1 MQDFAADC
9 NSLQNGKILTQNPS
23 EAIPWGFDS
32 PSRHHLKSQYPLLNH
47 RLAALVSALCFGC
60 FLVGATLR
68 YEFRYSAHPLS
79 FQYLGSLVADFISA
93 DYPYLLQITKCAAD
107 CRSRSFQRSSVTKH
121 SESSKRLARTRA
133 APQMGFNHPIDPCQ
147 EFVITVSQSFVL
159 TKDRQKEHPLL
170 SG

>member
-1 MQDFAADC
+1 VDNRSISFIMRFLFRQCGA
-9 NSLQNGKILTQNPS
+9 GKCLIAIIRTQNPA

-79 FQYLGSLVADFISA
+79 FEYLGSLVEDFISA
-93 DYPYLLQITKCAAD
+93 DYPYLRRIAECEAD
-107 CRSRSFQRSSVTKH
+107 FVIGSLERNMLRRMSH
-121 SESSKRLARTRA
+121 RL
-133 APQMGFNHPIDPCQ
+133 PID
-147 EFVITVSQSFVL
+147 
-159 TKDRQKEHPLL
+159 
-170 SG
+170 